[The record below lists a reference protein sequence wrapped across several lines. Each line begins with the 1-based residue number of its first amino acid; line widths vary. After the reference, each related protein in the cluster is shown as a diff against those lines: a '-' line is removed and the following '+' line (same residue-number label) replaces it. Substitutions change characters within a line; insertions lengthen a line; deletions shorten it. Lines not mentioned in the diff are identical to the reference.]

1 MREQWPS
8 WWHVPVLHD
17 AASSLLKS
25 TVCRCLGGVRH
36 LAHLAQQPRWRL
48 VLWLLTT
55 ASLVAV
61 LGGSWMLAASMS
73 TPTRPPL
80 TKHIAPVFST
90 SRDHLLMYAFSYSDP
105 QYLENLRY
113 FITEAI
119 ANDTVADHVI
129 IVQEGP
135 SLKVRC
141 QLRGSLPWGHSTAH
155 RAGAWMHC
163 SWPHCCR
170 RRSTPTLQKAK
181 LPELPPH
188 AAYVRH
194 QNECYDWGSYGW
206 VLLQTGLVSIA
217 KYRYFFFVNSSVRG
231 PFLPAYARVS
241 GPVTAAAFV
250 GPPTCSALRL
260 HVA

>member
-1 MREQWPS
+1 M
-8 WWHVPVLHD
+8 
-17 AASSLLKS
+17 
-25 TVCRCLGGVRH
+25 RH

-48 VLWLLTT
+48 VLWLLAT

-80 TKHIAPVFST
+80 TKHIAPVFSK
-90 SRDHLLMYAFSYSDP
+90 SRDHLLIYAFSYSDP

-113 FITEAI
+113 FITEAV

-135 SLKVRC
+135 SLEVRC
-141 QLRGSLPWGHSTAH
+141 QLRGPLPWGHSTAD
-155 RAGAWMHC
+155 RAGARMHC
-163 SWPHCCR
+163 SWLASLLPPLLHT
-170 RRSTPTLQKAK
+170 SALQKAK

-241 GPVTAAAFV
+241 GPGTAAAV
-250 GPPTCSALRL
+250 VCPPPCLALRL

>member
-1 MREQWPS
+1 M
-8 WWHVPVLHD
+8 
-17 AASSLLKS
+17 
-25 TVCRCLGGVRH
+25 
-36 LAHLAQQPRWRL
+36 
-48 VLWLLTT
+48 LWLLAT

-90 SRDHLLMYAFSYSDP
+90 SRDHLLIYAFSYSDP

-113 FITEAI
+113 FITEAV

-141 QLRGSLPWGHSTAH
+141 QLRGPLPWGHSTAH
-155 RAGAWMHC
+155 RAGARMHC
-163 SWPHCCR
+163 SWLASLLSPPLHT
-170 RRSTPTLQKAK
+170 STLQKAK

-188 AAYVRH
+188 AAYVGH

-231 PFLPAYARVS
+231 PFLPAYARVG
-241 GPVTAAAFV
+241 GPGTAAAV
-250 GPPTCSALRL
+250 VCPPPCSALRL